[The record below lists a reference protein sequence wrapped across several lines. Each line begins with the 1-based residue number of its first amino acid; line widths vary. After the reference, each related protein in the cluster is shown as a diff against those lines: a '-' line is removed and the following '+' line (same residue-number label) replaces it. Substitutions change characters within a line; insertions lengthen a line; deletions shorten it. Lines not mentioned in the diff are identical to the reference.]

1 MHLYNQIGVRTRPFD
16 EEVSDVEN
24 ASAFKLAQKKDVYN
38 EIGTLLNSSLDFE
51 IELSQVAFNYEIQII
66 KAMINRQDI
75 TSENFINGL
84 KDTMEEHLVNALNQY
99 PVVFFLDHVGELTG
113 LMYDVKQELLNETA
127 GLKTTAIDLEKD
139 LVKEEQSD
147 KYIELS
153 TFSRLLGKMKADFEF
168 DSVKDLKLET
178 FPIHK
183 MLTRILNYRLNLY
196 PTSIPRVG
204 NI

>member
-1 MHLYNQIGVRTRPFD
+1 MGQDIVGVRRSLNAEEGAKRFFQTTDLIISHFKRDIDKQSIYELTGETNLLSNLLIGSSAVHLYNQIGVRTRPFD

-24 ASAFKLAQKKDVYN
+24 ASAFELAQKKDVYN
-38 EIGTLLNSSLDFE
+38 EISTLLNSSLDFE

-113 LMYDVKQELLNETA
+113 LMYDVKQELLM
-127 GLKTTAIDLEKD
+127 KP
-139 LVKEEQSD
+139 
-147 KYIELS
+147 
-153 TFSRLLGKMKADFEF
+153 LG
-168 DSVKDLKLET
+168 
-178 FPIHK
+178 
-183 MLTRILNYRLNLY
+183 
-196 PTSIPRVG
+196 
-204 NI
+204 